1 MQSASVELITTMHGD
16 SVSSRQRR
24 MCSMIGSGFVTS
36 KECKCWSTISSV
48 STTPNRWPERKVGD
62 RGETR
67 LADISPCMFMGKK
80 DKRGKDFKHPGRTR
94 RRRGWRQAGPVG
106 GRRRTSWRFPYIYTH
121 IYQSADL
128 ALDLDTVL
136 AVRVGKYCIRAYG
149 IRHFQFPRRRRRHAQ
164 GPAILSFFYSACEA
178 ARPSSSGQWIN
189 SSGPIGLVLS
199 ASTHAIPL
207 FSLFLHWP
215 RTCMYFLHSRMI
227 ILKSI
232 SNTKLLI

>member
-1 MQSASVELITTMHGD
+1 
-16 SVSSRQRR
+16 
-24 MCSMIGSGFVTS
+24 MIGSGFVTS

-80 DKRGKDFKHPGRTR
+80 TRGGKILRTR
-94 RRRGWRQAGPVG
+94 EEHGDDVDG
-106 GRRRTSWRFPYIYTH
+106 GRQVLSAVGEELPGVSLIYIL
-121 IYQSADL
+121 IYINLQIYHWICLQSSRSAWGNIVYGH
-128 ALDLDTVL
+128 T
-136 AVRVGKYCIRAYG
+136 AYG
-149 IRHFQFPRRRRRHAQ
+149 IRHFQFPRRRSPVAVAATPSARPFSLFSIL
-164 GPAILSFFYSACEA
+164 PARL
-178 ARPSSSGQWIN
+178 RPSSSGQWIN

-215 RTCMYFLHSRMI
+215 RTCMYFLHSRMV
-227 ILKSI
+227 ILKST